1 MDHRCGSGPPG
12 SPDPPRSLRGRPH
25 HRHGRRIATTGVT
38 GIRPGPGIWLPR
50 SAGRRSPASGV
61 TARGS
66 RHLRARPDGYGC
78 GTVHI
83 LWCTVPH
90 PHPNPRPVPDQRAGG
105 RPGAGRGGTSRLAPA
120 GHRRGAARVSSP
132 VSPRAGQVLTGGG
145 NDPPLQLD
153 RCLDRQAPA
162 GAFTVGIQHG
172 GAPDWHSVRVVGRYA
187 CRMAGFPSLMRTC
200 SRVSPGCRLRP
211 GLCSRHDG
219 ELGRL
224 SPARGYIVPAGLD
237 DGGAGVSCLSGGSDD
252 RGREVPAAAARA
264 GGRSRTCHG
273 MRACP
278 RTSVGG

>member
-1 MDHRCGSGPPG
+1 MVHRCGSGPPG

-90 PHPNPRPVPDQRAGG
+90 PHPRPVPDQRAGG
-105 RPGAGRGGTSRLAPA
+105 RPGAGRA
-120 GHRRGAARVSSP
+120 GPDRWRQR
-132 VSPRAGQVLTGGG
+132 
-145 NDPPLQLD
+145 PPLQLD

-162 GAFTVGIQHG
+162 GAFTVGIRHG
-172 GAPDWHSVRVVGRYA
+172 GNHNGPSVWLGSGSVSARA
-187 CRMAGFPSLMRTC
+187 CRMGRVGF
-200 SRVSPGCRLRP
+200 
-211 GLCSRHDG
+211 
-219 ELGRL
+219 
-224 SPARGYIVPAGLD
+224 AGL
-237 DGGAGVSCLSGGSDD
+237 
-252 RGREVPAAAARA
+252 RGRA
-264 GGRSRTCHG
+264 GGPAGRPTAAGEMSRGHG
-273 MRACP
+273 KEMVCGHGKI
-278 RTSVGG
+278 TMWLTHG